1 MAIVAV
7 ARETAAGER
16 RVALVPES
24 VGRLVRAGVQVR
36 VEAGAGAGALIPD
49 QAYTDAGASV
59 VSGPGLFE
67 GADVVVRVRR
77 PSPEE
82 AADLP
87 GGCALIAL
95 LQPGVDDGVQAVLA
109 ERGIAALALEKV
121 PRITR
126 AQSMDV
132 LSSQSTVAGYKAVL
146 IGAAEMTKF
155 LPMLTTA
162 AGAIPPGKVFV
173 LGAGVAGLQ
182 AIATAKRLGAIVS
195 GFDIRPAAAEQVKS
209 LGASF
214 VAAEALAEDA
224 ETSGG
229 YAKAQSEEEH
239 QRTLRAIGNHIPDMD
254 LVVSTAQIPG
264 RRAPELIT
272 EPMVRSMRPGSV
284 IVDLAAETGGN
295 CALTRAGERVE
306 VDGVTVL
313 GPTNLPSSL
322 PLHASQMFSRNVL
335 TLLQH
340 MLRDGEL
347 RIEHEDEIVGPMLV
361 GVPAGVPT

>member
-1 MAIVAV
+1 
-7 ARETAAGER
+7 
-16 RVALVPES
+16 
-24 VGRLVRAGVQVR
+24 
-36 VEAGAGAGALIPD
+36 
-49 QAYTDAGASV
+49 
-59 VSGPGLFE
+59 
-67 GADVVVRVRR
+67 
-77 PSPEE
+77 
-82 AADLP
+82 
-87 GGCALIAL
+87 
-95 LQPGVDDGVQAVLA
+95 
-109 ERGIAALALEKV
+109 
-121 PRITR
+121 
-126 AQSMDV
+126 
-132 LSSQSTVAGYKAVL
+132 
-146 IGAAEMTKF
+146 
-155 LPMLTTA
+155 
-162 AGAIPPGKVFV
+162 
-173 LGAGVAGLQ
+173 
-182 AIATAKRLGAIVS
+182 
-195 GFDIRPAAAEQVKS
+195 
-209 LGASF
+209 
-214 VAAEALAEDA
+214 
-224 ETSGG
+224 
-229 YAKAQSEEEH
+229 
-239 QRTLRAIGNHIPDMD
+239 MD